1 MEAATDVEIRG
12 GFTGNLTDAA
22 GVHAHMLHMFR
33 EIHTRYG
40 VRYTESLYQRAIVR
54 RAYLDMLPIMTERE
68 LFVDHGEGSLLVGRV
83 DLEVAGTCLY
93 EFKIGSPN
101 IARDTEQ
108 VNKYLCAYD
117 INKENILVAC
127 LVYFTHSGLVVH
139 EIRNITESPGDADAS
154 STVGKKRKVA

>member
-1 MEAATDVEIRG
+1 
-12 GFTGNLTDAA
+12 
-22 GVHAHMLHMFR
+22 
-33 EIHTRYG
+33 
-40 VRYTESLYQRAIVR
+40 
-54 RAYLDMLPIMTERE
+54 MTERE

-117 INKENILVAC
+117 INKETILVAC

-139 EIRNITESPGDADAS
+139 EIRNIAESPDDTAAS
-154 STVGKKRKVA
+154 SIAGKKRKVDSVM

>member
-1 MEAATDVEIRG
+1 
-12 GFTGNLTDAA
+12 
-22 GVHAHMLHMFR
+22 
-33 EIHTRYG
+33 
-40 VRYTESLYQRAIVR
+40 
-54 RAYLDMLPIMTERE
+54 MLPTMTERE

-83 DLEVAGTCLY
+83 DLEVARTCLY

-117 INKENILVAC
+117 INKETILVAC

-139 EIRNITESPGDADAS
+139 EIRNIITESS
-154 STVGKKRKVA
+154 ITGKKRKVDSAM